1 MNRLGSGVN
10 LSPDGSPAEGARSV
24 GFGYFGAAVGVVPMT
39 VKQVSTVSDSEGL
52 LLEQVT
58 DLMIQRIV
66 DLIVATTAL
75 VAVGVAMLI
84 VAVLIRL
91 DSPGPVFFVQERLGR
106 YRRPFKCIKFRTMRD
121 NAERDIWPTWSAKDD
136 PRITGLGRILRQIR
150 IDELPQLFNVL
161 RGEMAIVGPRPIR
174 QCFADQLAALEPQVS
189 LDYPSTVEAQLEKLE
204 YDLLYI
210 SNRSLWLDLRIMLL
224 TCGVV
229 FRRGGV

>member
-1 MNRLGSGVN
+1 
-10 LSPDGSPAEGARSV
+10 
-24 GFGYFGAAVGVVPMT
+24 MT
-39 VKQVSTVSDSEGL
+39 VKQISTVSDSEGL

-121 NAERDIWPTWSAKDD
+121 NAERDIGPTWSAKDD

-174 QCFADQLAALEPQVS
+174 QCFADQLAALEPRFDRRFLVKPGLTGWAQVS

>member
-24 GFGYFGAAVGVVPMT
+24 GFDYFGAAVGVVPMT

-121 NAERDIWPTWSAKDD
+121 NAERDIGPTWSAKDD
-136 PRITGLGRILRQIR
+136 PRVTRLGRMLRQTR
-150 IDELPQLFNVL
+150 IDELPQLS
-161 RGEMAIVGPRPIR
+161 
-174 QCFADQLAALEPQVS
+174 QCFARRNGDCRAAADSP
-189 LDYPSTVEAQLEKLE
+189 
-204 YDLLYI
+204 
-210 SNRSLWLDLRIMLL
+210 
-224 TCGVV
+224 V
-229 FRRGGV
+229 FRGPIGCFGAEI